1 MTCAEVR
8 LSLGAHVL
16 GALEPAERADVE
28 AHLAA
33 CPGCREE
40 LAELAVLP
48 GLMSRVDLSDLDLSA
63 DESDV
68 SSETSAEH
76 VLDAVLFQVARE
88 RRAARR
94 RRAVLTTVGLVAAAA
109 VAAVLALV
117 VPGRAPSAPPAP
129 VAAARTV
136 AADGPG
142 GVHFTADLAPR
153 GWGTEVVLHL
163 SGVPR
168 GQWCQLVAV
177 GRDGRTEIA
186 ASWVASYAGRA
197 DVTGATSVPLASL
210 AALRITTDQGTIAS
224 AAVPS

>member
-1 MTCAEVR
+1 VR

-16 GALEPAERADVE
+16 GALDPAERADVE

-48 GLMSRVDLSDLDLSA
+48 GLMSRVDLSDLDFSS
-63 DESDV
+63 ESDEA
-68 SSETSAEH
+68 SETSAEH

-117 VPGRAPSAPPAP
+117 VPGRGPSTPPAQ

-177 GRDGRTEIA
+177 GRDGRTEVA

-197 DVTGATSVPLASL
+197 DVTGATSVPLTSL

>member
-1 MTCAEVR
+1 MR

-16 GALEPAERADVE
+16 GALDPAERADVE

-33 CPGCREE
+33 CPGCREQ

-48 GLMSRVDLSDLDLSA
+48 GLMSRVDLTDLDV
-63 DESDV
+63 DEDGSYDP
-68 SSETSAEH
+68 SEPDAEH

-117 VPGRAPSAPPAP
+117 VVPDRTPSTPPAQ

-136 AADGPG
+136 VADGPG

-177 GRDGRTEIA
+177 GRDGRTEVA

-197 DVTGATSVPLASL
+197 DVTGATSVPLTSLASL
-210 AALRITTDQGTIAS
+210 RVTTDQGTLAS